1 MLNRIIQWALA
12 HRLQTLG
19 LALVALG
26 LGVQALYHS
35 KIDVFPDLNKPTV
48 TVITEGHGLASEEV
62 ESLVTYPI
70 EAALNGVPGL
80 TRLRSQSGVGLS
92 VVWAEFDWGADIW
105 RVRQL
110 VAERLGGVRGQL
122 PPEADPLLAPVSS
135 IMGEIQW
142 IGLAAE
148 EGGPSPMDLRSYAEW
163 TLRPRLLGVPGVSQV
178 IVLGGGLKQVQ
189 IRLKAGEVNRRQ
201 LNWGELRQKLNQIG
215 QNTSGGFLDRD
226 GQEYLVRNLGRP
238 EDLDDVARSVVG
250 QWLGRPVLLSD
261 VAEVGYGPAPA
272 RGTAGLNGKP
282 GVILTVLK
290 SPEAD
295 TLKVTRQIDALLKDA
310 QATAPQGTLVEAGI
324 FKQADFIQAAVGNV
338 ARALAE
344 GGVLMTLVL
353 LLFLGSLRVSG
364 IAMTAIPLSFLAS
377 VFVLR
382 QLDMGLNTMTLGG
395 LAIACGEMVDD
406 AIVDVENIYRR
417 LKQARAKAELGA
429 AQALKVVYDASVEIR
444 GSIVLA
450 TSIVVLAFLPMLA
463 LDGMEGRLFRPLGIA
478 YITSILC
485 SLLVSLT
492 VTPVL
497 SSHLLTGSQAL
508 ARQGDSKLLAW
519 LKARQQKNLQ
529 RVLHRPKLVLG
540 VALALVLL
548 AGAGFLAKGK
558 EFLPPF
564 NESTNTI
571 LLSAPPGISLAESD
585 ALGAQAE
592 RLILQI
598 PEVAHVSRRTGR
610 AENDEHAEGVNRSEI
625 DVAYKTGLKDAR
637 SRGAVVAEIREKL
650 EQAFPTASLVVGAPI
665 SHRVEHMLS
674 GVPAALALKLYGDD
688 LTRLRL
694 LAAQAVKALEGTPG
708 LADLSAEQQVLIP
721 ELKVALDREALAQA
735 RLSAGETAEALELAL
750 GGAKVGT
757 FVDGSRR
764 LDMVARVR
772 ESERADIGAIED
784 ARLATLPDGR
794 WVRVGDVA
802 EVYETHGPNQVLR
815 EGLRRRMVVQAN
827 IQGRSLSKTVDEV
840 KRRLSG
846 LNLPDGYELRVEG
859 QYAQREAG
867 QRRILALGLLS
878 FLLVAGLLWTHY
890 RSLWLTAQILLNI
903 PLALVGSVAALY
915 IAGGSI
921 SLASLVAFITLCGIA
936 SRNGILMISHYLH
949 LMREEGERFG
959 AAMVIRG
966 SLERLGPV
974 LMTASTA
981 ILALTPFLLAP
992 EAPGREILHPV
1003 ALVVVGGLVSSTL
1016 LDLFVT
1022 PTLFLALGSRYLN
1035 LNPQGGTHAQA
1046 PARRPGAGDRA
1057 GRRIASRR

>member
-1 MLNRIIQWALA
+1 VLNRLIQWALA

-19 LALVALG
+19 LALVVLG
-26 LGVQALYHS
+26 LGTQAALHS

-48 TVITEGHGLASEEV
+48 TVLTEGHGLASEEV
-62 ESLVTYPI
+62 EQLVTVPI

-92 VVWAEFDWGADIW
+92 VVWAEFAWDADIW

-148 EGGPSPMDLRSYAEW
+148 EGALAPMDLRSYAEW

-178 IVLGGGLKQVQ
+178 IVLGGGLKQLQ
-189 IRLKAGEVNRRQ
+189 IRLKAAEVNRRQ
-201 LNWGELRQKLNQIG
+201 LDWGALRQKLEAIG
-215 QNTSGGFLDRD
+215 QNSSGGFLDQD
-226 GQEYLVRNLGRP
+226 GQEYLVRNLARP
-238 EDLDDVARSVVG
+238 EDLDEVALSVVG
-250 QWLGRPVLLSD
+250 QWLGRPVLLRD
-261 VAEVGYGPAPA
+261 VADVAYGPAPS

-295 TLKVTRQIDALLKDA
+295 TLHVTRQVEALLKDA
-310 QATAPQGTLVEAGI
+310 QATAPKGLLVEAGI
-324 FKQADFIQAAVGNV
+324 FKQADFIQAAVSNV
-338 ARALAE
+338 AKALAE
-344 GGVLMTLVL
+344 GGVLMMLVL

-382 QLDMGLNTMTLGG
+382 QLDMGINTMTLGG

-406 AIVDVENIYRR
+406 AIVDVENIFRR
-417 LKQARAKAELGA
+417 LKQARAKAQLGA
-429 AQALKVVYDASVEIR
+429 AQALKVVFNASVEVR

-463 LDGMEGRLFRPLGIA
+463 LDGMEGRLFQPLGIA

-497 SSHLLTGSQAL
+497 SSYLLGPSQAL
-508 ARQGDSKLLAW
+508 ARHGDSKLLAW
-519 LKARQQKNLQ
+519 LKAKQEGNLR
-529 RVLHRPKLVLG
+529 RVLPRPRLVLG
-540 VALALVLL
+540 VALGLVLL
-548 AGAGFLAKGK
+548 ALAGFVAKGK

-585 ALGAQAE
+585 AIGAEAE
-592 RLILQI
+592 RLILGI

-625 DVAYKTGLKDAR
+625 DVAYRTGLKGAR
-637 SRGAVVAEIREKL
+637 PRGAVVAEIREKL
-650 EQAFPTASLVVGAPI
+650 EEAFPNASLVVGAPI
-665 SHRVEHMLS
+665 AHRVEHMLS

-688 LTRLRL
+688 LTQLRL
-694 LAAQAVKALEGTPG
+694 TAAQVLKALEGSPG
-708 LADLSAEQQVLIP
+708 LADLSVEQQVLIP
-721 ELKVALDREALAQA
+721 ELRVRLDREALARA

-764 LDMVARVR
+764 LDMVARVG
-772 ESERADIGAIED
+772 EGERADIGAIED

-815 EGLRRRMVVQAN
+815 EGLRRRIVVQAN
-827 IQGRSLSKTVDEV
+827 VEGASLSSTVEQL
-840 KRRLSG
+840 RQRLKG
-846 LNLPDGYELRVEG
+846 FPLPEGYELRIEG
-859 QYAQREAG
+859 QYAQQEAG
-867 QRRILALGLLS
+867 QRRILLLGLLS

-890 RSLWLTAQILLNI
+890 RNVWLTGQILLNI

-915 IAGGSI
+915 LAGGNI

-949 LMREEGERFG
+949 LMREEGEKFG
-959 AAMVIRG
+959 APMVIRG

-974 LMTASTA
+974 LMTASVA
-981 ILALTPFLLAP
+981 ILAMTPFLLAP
-992 EAPGREILHPV
+992 DAPGREILYPV
-1003 ALVVVGGLVSSTL
+1003 ALVVVGGLISSTL

-1035 LNPQGGTHAQA
+1035 TNPQGGDHAKA
-1046 PARRPGAGDRA
+1046 PAQRPGAGARVK
-1057 GRRIASRR
+1057 RRTASR